1 MLIPNG
7 QSLTCIMLYLYSI
20 NGKCSTFLQC
30 AWRLGVLSAQFKCA
44 IWSLLLT
51 YLAWTRKRPKFV
63 AGRDERRKKQRIGA
77 DNDPNFAEKGSKAA
91 AAAASALGRKV
102 AFSLER
108 LISIYAQV
116 VTSVTQHTAHG
127 CGDVAIYATVSSD
140 KS

>member
-1 MLIPNG
+1 MIYNFVFIHFAVRMKTWCNFCPVRVRYLI
-7 QSLTCIMLYLYSI
+7 IAAYLS
-20 NGKCSTFLQC
+20 
-30 AWRLGVLSAQFKCA
+30 GVNPKETDNL
-44 IWSLLLT
+44 
-51 YLAWTRKRPKFV
+51 KFV
-63 AGRDERRKKQRIGA
+63 AGRDERRKKQRIGT
-77 DNDPNFAEKGSKAA
+77 DNDPNFADKGSKAA